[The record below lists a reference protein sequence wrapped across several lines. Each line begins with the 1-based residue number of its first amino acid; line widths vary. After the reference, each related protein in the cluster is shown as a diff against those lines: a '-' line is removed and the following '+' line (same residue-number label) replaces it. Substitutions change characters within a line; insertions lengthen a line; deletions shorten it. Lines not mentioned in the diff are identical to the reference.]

1 MSLPGVYLYV
11 YCEKSHRF
19 LNDFFCKMERIMFG
33 FCSNGAT
40 ASISS
45 PLTGT
50 VYTAGSD
57 ATIAWYNPVV
67 ATISQ
72 INLLKGP
79 ASALVP
85 VASVATNVD
94 ASLGQYVW
102 TIPAGTA
109 AGNDYAF
116 GLGSNPNVS
125 YTGFFTINAGTG
137 AAASGSSSAA
147 AGSSSAA
154 AGSSS
159 AAAGSTSAAAATSAA
174 SSAAGSSKPSSS
186 AAASASSSAAAS
198 GASKNVAAFGV
209 AAVAGAVAAALI

>member
-1 MSLPGVYLYV
+1 M
-11 YCEKSHRF
+11 KSIF
-19 LNDFFCKMERIMFG
+19 AAIAALAITAV
-33 FCSNGAT
+33 SAQGAT

-137 AAASGSSSAA
+137 G
-147 AGSSSAA
+147 
-154 AGSSS
+154 
-159 AAAGSTSAAAATSAA
+159 
-174 SSAAGSSKPSSS
+174 K
-186 AAASASSSAAAS
+186 
-198 GASKNVAAFGV
+198 F
-209 AAVAGAVAAALI
+209 LIGLIRN